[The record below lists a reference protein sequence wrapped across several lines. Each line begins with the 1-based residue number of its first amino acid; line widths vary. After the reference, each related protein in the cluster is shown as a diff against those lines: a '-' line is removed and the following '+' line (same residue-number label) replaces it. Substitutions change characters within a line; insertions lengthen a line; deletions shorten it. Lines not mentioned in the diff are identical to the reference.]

1 MQNFHKLFFAT
12 LVMACL
18 QSNAQS
24 ATDAPPAPVKITT
37 VEGITEYK
45 LANGLSVLLFPDQS
59 KPKITV
65 NITYLVGSRLE
76 GYGETGMAHLLEHMQ
91 FKGSKKHPNVPQEM
105 TAHGANTNASTWYDR
120 TNYFESFMATDE
132 NLKWALDMESDR
144 MLNSFIAQK
153 DLQSEFSVV
162 RNEFEMGENYPSSI
176 LQERVMSTAYLWHN
190 YGKSTIGSKEDIE
203 KVPAENL
210 QVFYKKYYQPD
221 NAVLLVAGNMDE
233 EKTLALINQY
243 FGKLPKPSRVL
254 QQAYTVEP
262 AQDGERVA
270 ELRRTGDVQTV
281 GCGYH
286 ICAGSHADFVPL
298 DLLAEVLTN
307 EPSGRLYKAL
317 VETKK
322 ANSLSGNAFAL
333 YDPGF
338 IYFSA
343 DVLKEKSLDDA
354 RHTFLSLLDSL
365 KYKPVTATE
374 VDRARNKRLK
384 DFELAYNSTED
395 VGLALS
401 EFIAQGD
408 WRLAFLYRDRVE
420 KVTAEDVNRVIK
432 DYMKPSNRTVGVFIP
447 ETKPDNAAMPGRPDL
462 AKLLENY
469 KGQKKLE
476 EAEKFDP
483 SPENIDSRT
492 KTGTIPGGAKYA
504 LLSKTTRGGAVTL
517 NLTLRIGSKQSLSNK
532 SKVSELTGNMMMK
545 GTSSRTAA
553 QISDELDKLKA
564 QVNVYSTGQN
574 VIVQVQTERKNLPD
588 VMKVIEDVLRH
599 PNFPVSEF
607 DKVVQQSLDQIDQQ
621 KSDPQSISYQHYDRL
636 LHPYA
641 VDDFRYAMTFDE
653 QITAVKNVKLDDVK
667 KFYADYY
674 NGNNAT
680 VALVGDFDEAAVT
693 KQLTTMLQNWAS
705 PVKYERAVSVFVD
718 VPAKSEKINTPEK
731 TNANLMAGY
740 NIEMRDDNPDY
751 PALML
756 SNFMLGGGF
765 LNSRLA
771 ERIRQKDGISYG
783 VASWVAADN
792 QDKAASFNSYAIYN
806 PANADKLITAFKE
819 ELTRVVDK
827 GFTPD
832 ELKDARDGY
841 LQDRKLGRAND
852 QALANRLQENLF
864 IGRTMQFSKTVDD
877 KITTAKLEDVNAVV
891 RKWIKPEKVS
901 YIQAGDFE
909 PKKTK
914 VNEEH
919 SPY

>member
-1 MQNFHKLFFAT
+1 
-12 LVMACL
+12 
-18 QSNAQS
+18 
-24 ATDAPPAPVKITT
+24 
-37 VEGITEYK
+37 
-45 LANGLSVLLFPDQS
+45 
-59 KPKITV
+59 
-65 NITYLVGSRLE
+65 
-76 GYGETGMAHLLEHMQ
+76 
-91 FKGSKKHPNVPQEM
+91 VPQEIS
-105 TAHGANTNASTWYDR
+105 AHGASTNASTWYDR

-132 NLKWALDMESDR
+132 NLKWALDLESDR

-153 DLQSEFSVV
+153 DLSSEFSVV
-162 RNEFEMGENYPSSI
+162 RNEFEMGENYPSNI
-176 LQERVMSTAYLWHN
+176 LQERIISTAFLWHN
-190 YGKSTIGSKEDIE
+190 YGKSTIGSKDDIE

-210 QVFYKKYYQPD
+210 HVFYKKYYQPD
-221 NAVLLVAGNMDE
+221 NAVLLVAGNIDE
-233 EKTLALINQY
+233 EKTLALVNEY
-243 FGKLPKPSRVL
+243 FGKLPKPTRVL
-254 QQAYTVEP
+254 QEAYTVEP
-262 AQDGERVA
+262 AQDGERVT

-281 GCGYH
+281 ACGYH
-286 ICAGSHADFVPL
+286 ICSGSHVDYAPL

-322 ANSLSGNAFAL
+322 ANSLSGYTFAL
-333 YDPGF
+333 YDPGY

-365 KYKPVTATE
+365 KYKPVTTAE

-384 DFELAYNSTED
+384 DFDLAYNSTEE

-432 DYMKPSNRTVGVFIP
+432 EYMKPSNRTVGLFVP
-447 ETKPDNAAMPGRPDL
+447 ETKPDNATMPGRPEL

-483 SPENIDSRT
+483 TPENIDSRT

-504 LLSKTTRGGAVTL
+504 LLNKTTRGGAVTL
-517 NLTLRIGSKQSLSNK
+517 NLCLRVGSKQSLSNK
-532 SKVSELTGNMMMK
+532 AKVAELTGNMLMK
-545 GTSSRTAA
+545 GTASRTAA

-564 QVNVYSTGQN
+564 QVNVYSTGQD
-574 VIVQVQTERKNLPD
+574 VMVQVQTVRKNLSE
-588 VMKVIEDVLRH
+588 VIKVIEDVLRH
-599 PNFPVSEF
+599 PNFPASEF
-607 DKVVQQSLDQIDQQ
+607 DKIVQQTLDQIDQQ
-621 KSDPQSISYQHYDRL
+621 KSDPQSISSLRYNRL
-636 LHPYA
+636 LNPYPA
-641 VDDFRYAMTFDE
+641 DDFRYNMTFEE
-653 QITAVKNVKLDDVK
+653 QTAAVKNVKLDDVK

-674 NGNNAT
+674 NGTNAT
-680 VALVGDFDEAAVT
+680 VALVGDFDEPAVT
-693 KQLTTMLQNWAS
+693 KELTAMLQNWTS
-705 PVKYERAVSVFVD
+705 PVKYDRAISVYVD

-740 NIEMRDDNPDY
+740 NIEMRDDDPDY
-751 PALML
+751 PDLML

-783 VASWVAADN
+783 VASWVSADN
-792 QDKAASFNSYAIYN
+792 QDKTATFNSYAIYN
-806 PANADKLITAFKE
+806 PTNSDKLITAFKE
-819 ELTRVVDK
+819 ELTRLVDK
-827 GFTPD
+827 GFTPE

-841 LQDRKLGRAND
+841 LQDRKLGRSND
-852 QALANRLQENLF
+852 QNLADRLQENLF
-864 IGRTMQFSKTVDD
+864 IGRNMQFSKTVDD
-877 KITTAKLEDVNAVV
+877 KISSAKLEDVNAVV

-909 PKKTK
+909 PKKEK
-914 VNEEH
+914 VKEEH
-919 SPY
+919 APY